1 MILRVV
7 RIESSYGDTIMAP
20 PGMPRLLGKVMSGV
34 GRLVGYPTGK
44 ELAASL

>member
-1 MILRVV
+1 V
-7 RIESSYGDTIMAP
+7 AP
-20 PGMPRLLGKVMSGV
+20 PGMPRMIGTLMSGI